1 MYTHH
6 IYIYIY
12 TYYKENNF
20 IIVAMI
26 DSVGGPQRMNNLLT
40 TLNLPSINDR
50 SLKVSMLITFLFTK
64 CNPGCGGGGGRGYDR
79 REGKLNVKCHVQFF
93 NKLQY
98 F

>member
-1 MYTHH
+1 MCINKTMIKMYTHH
-6 IYIYIY
+6 IYIY

-64 CNPGCGGGGGRGYDR
+64 CNPGCGGGAW
-79 REGKLNVKCHVQFF
+79 L
-93 NKLQY
+93 
-98 F
+98 